1 MGLESVP
8 GQSSLFWFEIAL
20 EVAQSP
26 ETENERRL
34 PSAATQVEAPAPG
47 RPLRIL
53 VAEDY
58 EPNQRLAMYL
68 LESLGYRADFAAN
81 GRAAIEAWERS
92 AHDVIIMDCQMPEMD
107 GFEATREIR
116 RREAARS
123 ADGRER
129 TYIVALT
136 AHAVKGHRECCLAA
150 GMDGYLTKPY
160 TAQQL
165 GAALKEHC
173 GGPGQAAPATAGPT
187 PPAAAGLDLQRLA
200 QLRADIGDR
209 GVRTIIEAFL
219 ADLLRKIP
227 EISVLVR
234 TGRQSEASR
243 MAHSIR
249 GISLSLGLVR
259 FGSQLQEIED
269 QTKAGAEA
277 GLAPLLDLLPAAAEQ
292 AQADLRQWL
301 EGRPETS
308 NKTG

>member
-34 PSAATQVEAPAPG
+34 PSAATQVEAAAPG

-68 LESLGYRADFAAN
+68 LEGLGYRADVAAN
-81 GRAAIEAWERS
+81 GRPAVEAWERS
-92 AHDVIIMDCQMPEMD
+92 AYDVIIMMDCQMPEMD

-123 ADGRER
+123 ADGSQR
-129 TYIVALT
+129 TYIIALT
-136 AHAVKGHRECCLAA
+136 ANAVKGGRERCLAA
-150 GMDGYLTKPY
+150 GMDGYLSKPY
-160 TAQQL
+160 TGKQL
-165 GAALKEHC
+165 GAVLKQH
-173 GGPGQAAPATAGPT
+173 PAPSAPSA
-187 PPAAAGLDLQRLA
+187 PPVRFDPQRLA

-209 GVRTIIEAFL
+209 GVRSVIEAFL
-219 ADLLRKIP
+219 ADLFQQIP

-234 TGRQSEASR
+234 AGRQSDASR
-243 MAHSIR
+243 VAHSLR
-249 GISLSLGLVR
+249 GISLSFGLVR

-269 QTKAGAEA
+269 QTRAGAAA

-301 EGRPETS
+301 EAPPETS
-308 NKTG
+308 N

>member
-34 PSAATQVEAPAPG
+34 PSAATQVEAAAPG

-68 LESLGYRADFAAN
+68 LEGLGYRADFAAN
-81 GRAAIEAWERS
+81 GRAAVEAWERS
-92 AHDVIIMDCQMPEMD
+92 AYDVIIMMDCQMPEMD

-123 ADGRER
+123 ADGSQR
-129 TYIVALT
+129 TYIIALT
-136 AHAVKGHRECCLAA
+136 ANAVKGGRERCLAA
-150 GMDGYLTKPY
+150 GMDGYLSKPY
-160 TAQQL
+160 TGKQL
-165 GAALKEHC
+165 GAVLKQH
-173 GGPGQAAPATAGPT
+173 PAPSAPSA
-187 PPAAAGLDLQRLA
+187 PPVRFDPQRLA

-209 GVRTIIEAFL
+209 GVRSVIEAFL
-219 ADLLRKIP
+219 ADLFQQIP

-234 TGRQSEASR
+234 AGRQSDASR
-243 MAHSIR
+243 VAHSLR
-249 GISLSLGLVR
+249 GISLSFGLVR

-269 QTKAGAEA
+269 QTRAGAAA

-301 EGRPETS
+301 EAPPETS
-308 NKTG
+308 N